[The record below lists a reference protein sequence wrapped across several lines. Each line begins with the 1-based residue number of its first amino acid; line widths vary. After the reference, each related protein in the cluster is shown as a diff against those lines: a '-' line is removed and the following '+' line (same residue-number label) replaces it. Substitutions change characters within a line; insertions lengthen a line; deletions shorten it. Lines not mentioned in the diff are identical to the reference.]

1 MTRGLAEENG
11 KKNRAEAAMG
21 VMIDQYVAKLSAPA
35 VGART
40 PAAAQAPSRTKKE
53 SMTEAVML
61 SPD

>member
-1 MTRGLAEENG
+1 
-11 KKNRAEAAMG
+11 MG
-21 VMIDQYVAKLSAPA
+21 VMIDQSVAKLSAPA